1 MITFEIPSKVIQEVK
16 DNFYKEYGISFGE
29 NPYNVSELSQLYTQ
43 INEIVEDHEKKQ
55 DEVLKTEMENK
66 KKGS

>member
-29 NPYNVSELSQLYTQ
+29 NPYNVSELS
-43 INEIVEDHEKKQ
+43 
-55 DEVLKTEMENK
+55 
-66 KKGS
+66 